1 MEVPGGET
9 LALLSNSESTAAVD
23 GRSQGRGVSSLSER
37 GTTQTGVKAPK
48 CRLSVN
54 PKEVPGRRQRG
65 GRLRSSHPLKSA

>member
-23 GRSQGRGVSSLSER
+23 GWSQGRGVSSLSER
-37 GTTQTGVKAPK
+37 ETTQTGVKAPK

-54 PKEVPGRRQRG
+54 DKGSPGSKTA
-65 GRLRSSHPLKSA
+65 GR